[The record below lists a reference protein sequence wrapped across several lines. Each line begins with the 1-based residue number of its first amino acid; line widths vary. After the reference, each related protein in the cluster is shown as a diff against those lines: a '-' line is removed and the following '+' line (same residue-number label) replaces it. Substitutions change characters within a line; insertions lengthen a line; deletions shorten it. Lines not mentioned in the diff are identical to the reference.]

1 MPRFVDVHNT
11 GVRLY
16 VAKGIPEASNIQS
29 RGAYQSF
36 FLMSEYAQAYLAIT
50 ARGVA
55 LCSFRIFFAACA
67 MAE

>member
-1 MPRFVDVHNT
+1 MTLSSMYNTMMPV
-11 GVRLY
+11 VRSCRKYTSDLRCL
-16 VAKGIPEASNIQS
+16 VEF
-29 RGAYQSF
+29 AYQSF